1 MTVALSRPCR
11 LLTISHVIATAGHHF
26 QVDTAHFVNVNLE
39 TPAFSD
45 VSVPVIER
53 AHSFQAL
60 LSNFRGKVNRSS
72 VPPWPNKLKLGD
84 FGMGSLWLND
94 LVLGS
99 VALEKT

>member
-1 MTVALSRPCR
+1 MS
-11 LLTISHVIATAGHHF
+11 F
-26 QVDTAHFVNVNLE
+26 NLE

-45 VSVPVIER
+45 VSLPVTER

-60 LSNFRGKVNRSS
+60 LSNFRGKANRSS

-84 FGMGSLWLND
+84 FGPGSSWLKD

-99 VALEKT
+99 VALEKDVDNDDMPTDQQLSQGSPKCVQTCCYH